1 MSYLFDLE
9 LLKLYFLQ
17 RIEEEENILK
27 NNPELSDS
35 EKDEILYTI
44 LEFKQRIED
53 LNK

>member
-1 MSYLFDLE
+1 MSYLFDPE

-17 RIEEEENILK
+17 RIAEENILK

-35 EKDEILYTI
+35 EKAEILSTI
-44 LEFKQRIED
+44 REFKQRIED